1 MQTIANGQSA
11 GKQVVFKDLPVNLN
25 GFETKY
31 KVTNDGRIYSEYL
44 GDFLKTF
51 YSRGGYVRVKL
62 NYGDRSKKFMVHR
75 LVAMAFIPNPD
86 NKPVVDH
93 INRNRTDNRVE
104 NLQWVTQ
111 QENTMLA
118 VERGSKDTML
128 YRFTNSKTGEILEFS
143 NRHKMLKHFGKFC
156 LRYLRQIVTGVRTPM
171 SGMFA
176 DYEVERI
183 RLKPQRLS
191 PSGEYTQASGSGEDL
206 TATEVVKD
214 CDIV

>member
-183 RLKPQRLS
+183 PLKPQRLS